1 MAFTRTIAGIR
12 DGWFCFD
19 MCCVCSLVVDVLCMP
34 PLYELG
40 MVGETP
46 TGTQLLRALRF
57 GRLLRL
63 SRALR
68 GLRDLRIVVKGT
80 LVGMQS
86 AVYVWMLLAFLVF
99 TFGLGIFGSI
109 QDGDVKRDFF
119 STPQHSMRTLMVTG
133 IMLDGVSKLGKA
145 LAVNYDF
152 ITVLLFSVFQLIAF
166 FGLLNMLIAVF
177 CNSAMQIATTER
189 NELDLRYLENH
200 LMDILVCYLEDD
212 ESLIDKTT
220 FELMM
225 KNSEVNNTLKHCGTD
240 VDTLLGLS
248 GSLFPTAK
256 STISIEELFEMIM
269 RLRSGTPACASHIVS
284 LSSTMEQRFDNL
296 DRHVMPKSIREIGK
310 HTRLIAP

>member
-1 MAFTRTIAGIR
+1 MG
-12 DGWFCFD
+12 
-19 MCCVCSLVVDVLCMP
+19 
-34 PLYELG
+34 
-40 MVGETP
+40 
-46 TGTQLLRALRF
+46 
-57 GRLLRL
+57 
-63 SRALR
+63 
-68 GLRDLRIVVKGT
+68 
-80 LVGMQS
+80 
-86 AVYVWMLLAFLVF
+86 

-200 LMDILVCYLEDD
+200 L
-212 ESLIDKTT
+212 IDKTT

-225 KNSEVNNTLKHCGTD
+225 KNSGVNNTLKHCGTD

-310 HTRLIAP
+310 H